1 MEDQFDCVSFPS
13 LLGSQGCTAYDV
25 VINQEFFQKCKV
37 CVFLYRVVVKLIL
50 AQKGKENRN
59 SKQIFQLTRIEY
71 RILEY
76 YM

>member
-37 CVFLYRVVVKLIL
+37 CVILYRVAIKPIL
-50 AQKGKENRN
+50 RQKGKENWN
-59 SKQIFQLTRIEY
+59 SKQIFL
-71 RILEY
+71 L
-76 YM
+76 